1 MSEKWLSYL
10 RPHYSQNLNANFLL
24 FNQLPF
30 LLYHNC
36 FISTDTPNDKHMANL
51 FSVMKWYPFVT
62 VTSVLTLT
70 VVYLHL
76 CETLSTDHFFQE
88 PWITRFILF
97 WMLTI
102 LFPFLFFSFCLNT
115 LTTVKEY
122 TGFTIKTPFCIPPA
136 YFTCTFNLGP
146 FCRKP
151 SHWRF
156 FMLVEGM
163 GKAGLGH
170 EWNWILTW

>member
-1 MSEKWLSYL
+1 MKNSIISVYKLREWVSEKWLSYL

-122 TGFTIKTPFCIPPA
+122 TKHLSA
-136 YFTCTFNLGP
+136 YLQLTLP
-146 FCRKP
+146 VH
-151 SHWRF
+151 S
-156 FMLVEGM
+156 
-163 GKAGLGH
+163 
-170 EWNWILTW
+170 ILDLSVGSPRTGVSSC

>member
-1 MSEKWLSYL
+1 MKNSIISVYKLREWVSEKWLSYL

-122 TGFTIKTPFCIPPA
+122 TGFTIKTLSNTP
-136 YFTCTFNLGP
+136 NLKGL
-146 FCRKP
+146 
-151 SHWRF
+151 
-156 FMLVEGM
+156 FMAAVLKLRVGV
-163 GKAGLGH
+163 L
-170 EWNWILTW
+170 LSV